1 MTTLLLV
8 FVCLQV
14 ITAADSVELS
24 GTCPGHG
31 KAGLSH
37 VLHSGPIPK
46 DRQPPEINV
55 PEMCTHKAPLFG
67 WLLYHSLSLIWCSGS
82 QGDSCRFVGKL

>member
-31 KAGLSH
+31 QAGLSH

-46 DRQPPEINV
+46 DGQPPEITV
-55 PEMCTHKAPLFG
+55 PKICAVHTQGSSVWMAAVPQPLTA
-67 WLLYHSLSLIWCSGS
+67 LVL
-82 QGDSCRFVGKL
+82 GKPGR

>member
-14 ITAADSVELS
+14 VTAADSVELS

-31 KAGLSH
+31 KVGLSH
-37 VLHSGPIPK
+37 VLHSGPTPK
-46 DRQPPEINV
+46 NRQPPDTSV
-55 PEMCTHKAPLFG
+55 PKICAVHTQGSSVQMAAEPQPLAALVFG
-67 WLLYHSLSLIWCSGS
+67 KPG
-82 QGDSCRFVGKL
+82 R